1 MRNIPALD
9 AGAQI
14 LAELRAIGRRLDRI
28 ESRLDAADYNAVA
41 RFTNNT
47 MAVRTDNQLIP
58 LKTQRNEDF
67 PMTLVDID
75 RANSAE
81 LNSLLES
88 YGLPTVGTVAVRK
101 TQLKNYL
108 GITVAGV

>member
-1 MRNIPALD
+1 
-9 AGAQI
+9 
-14 LAELRAIGRRLDRI
+14 
-28 ESRLDAADYNAVA
+28 
-41 RFTNNT
+41 

-58 LKTQRNEDF
+58 LKTQRNEDIQDF

-81 LNSLLES
+81 LNRLLQS
-88 YGLPTVGTVAVRK
+88 YGLPTVGTVAVQK

-108 GITVAGV
+108 GITVAGI

>member
-1 MRNIPALD
+1 
-9 AGAQI
+9 
-14 LAELRAIGRRLDRI
+14 
-28 ESRLDAADYNAVA
+28 
-41 RFTNNT
+41 

-58 LKTQRNEDF
+58 LKTQRNEDIQDF

-75 RANSAE
+75 RVKSAE
-81 LNSLLES
+81 PNRLLQS
-88 YGLPTVGTVAVRK
+88 YGLPTVGTVAARK